1 MLRKTL
7 TVLAASAVIAGG
19 TAGVAYADTPVK
31 SATSCVVSTGGVL
44 GTITGVLG
52 SGGSCLLPGTGTD
65 TDTDHHHRH
74 FPGGYGGA
82 YGGAYGS
89 YGGSYWQRGGVIL
102 PYSQVASDCGCSQP
116 ASLGYTLVQQ
126 PQQVQ
131 VVPVGVAAGD
141 GSCAL
146 NQVNWNDA
154 RYRRGVRFFRR

>member
-31 SATSCVVSTGGVL
+31 SSTSCVVSTGGVL

-52 SGGSCLLPGTGTD
+52 SGGSCLLPGTGGTG
-65 TDTDHHHRH
+65 TDTDHHRRH
-74 FPGGYGGA
+74 FPGGFGGA
-82 YGGAYGS
+82 

-116 ASLGYTLVQQ
+116 ASLGYTLVEQ

-146 NQVNWNDA
+146 NQVNWNDV